1 MKRIHGG
8 TTDPALLDFSANVVA
23 WGPPRGVAPLLERE
37 LKRVASYP
45 SINATPLRQAIARFH
60 HIPQETILVGNG
72 SSELIYLTANLFS
85 RKGGARVITPAFT
98 EYQDACE
105 AMGMRVNCGDE
116 AVTFLGNP
124 NNPDGSLK
132 TKAEILKLKGTLVV
146 DEAFIDFAGDQE
158 SLLHEATQNP
168 RLIVLRTLTK
178 FYALAGLRVGYLVA
192 APEIVKQLK
201 ELQPPWSVNSLAIL
215 AGIEALNDKSYQIQT
230 KCLIEEERAILFQNL
245 KKVGL
250 NPTPSVAN
258 FILCHVPDAKWLC
271 EELLKKKMVLRN
283 CDSFDGLENNRFV
296 RIAVR
301 TCEENNFLCQT
312 LETIL
317 KAQNKKQCLTSTP

>member
-23 WGPPRGVAPLLERE
+23 WGPPRGVIQLLERE
-37 LKRVASYP
+37 INWVASYP
-45 SINATPLRQAIARFH
+45 SIDAAPLRKAIAH
-60 HIPQETILVGNG
+60 YHNIPEETILVGNG
-72 SSELIYLTANLFS
+72 SSELIYLIANFFS
-85 RKGGARVITPAFT
+85 KKGFARVLTPAFT

-105 AMGMRVNCGDE
+105 AMGMKVNCGGE
-116 AVTFLGNP
+116 VVTFLGNP

-132 TKAEILKLKGTLVV
+132 TKADILNLNGALVV

-158 SLLHEATQNP
+158 SLIYEAAQDS

-192 APEIVKQLK
+192 TPDRVKKLK
-201 ELQPPWSVNSLAIL
+201 ELQPPWSVNNLAIL
-215 AGIEALNDKSYQIQT
+215 AGIEVLKDKGYQIQT
-230 KCLIEEERAILFQNL
+230 RRLIAEEREHLFQNL
-245 KKVGL
+245 KELGL
-250 NPTPSVAN
+250 NPMPSAAN
-258 FILCHVPDAKWLC
+258 FLLCRVSDAKWLC
-271 EELLKKKMVLRN
+271 AELRKKGIVVRN
-283 CDSFDGLENNRFV
+283 CDSFDGLENNRYV

-301 TCEENNFLCQT
+301 NNEENHFLCQT

-317 KAQNKKQCLTSTP
+317 KAQNKKQCLTLTP